1 VDLLWRHRAILDI
14 DRNVLQ
20 LSQSER

>member
-20 LSQSER
+20 LSQSGR